1 MKLQPIT
8 MKAIEEKYGKRAKLD
23 INSCK
28 KWQKAETKV
37 FERPLEQIGSY
48 PQAYLVY
55 KSTEGK
61 YVIYN
66 TINCQSTSYS
76 EDFIKAIIGEVM

>member
-8 MKAIEEKYGKRAKLD
+8 MKAIEEKYGTYAKRA
-23 INSCK
+23 INRSK
-28 KWQKAETKV
+28 QWVKADSKV
-37 FERPLEQIGSY
+37 FEHQTDFGEKY

-55 KSTEGK
+55 KSTTDK

-66 TINCQSTSYS
+66 TVTNETNSY
-76 EDFIKAIIGEVM
+76 DADLIKAMIGDIN